1 MESITKERFIRT
13 LKEKGISL
21 FVYSDLFKFFD
32 LSSESAAK
40 SLLYRLKKAQIIKSL
55 ARGKFCFNFSSHTPS
70 DFAIANFL
78 NIPSYV
84 SLESALSFYGI
95 INQFPYQVTS
105 VTLGKSKV
113 FHFNQKKFSFTHL
126 RSDYFTDY
134 AQKDDFTIA
143 TPQKAIFDFVYLV
156 YKGSRSKNN
165 LDLLIFSKGGVTKA
179 EFKDYLRIIVEKHGE
194 IKFLKF
200 CQNQK
205 LI

>member
-1 MESITKERFIRT
+1 MESITKERFTRT

-21 FVYSDLFKFFD
+21 FVYSDLFKFFN
-32 LSSESAAK
+32 LSSESTAK

-78 NIPSYV
+78 DTPSYV
-84 SLESALSFYGI
+84 SLESALSFYGL

-105 VTLGKSKV
+105 VTLGKTKT
-113 FHFNQKKFSFTHL
+113 FQFNQKKFSFTHL

-134 AQKDDFTIA
+134 VQKDDFLMA
-143 TPQKAIFDFVYLV
+143 TPVKAIFDFIYLV

-165 LDLLIFSKGGVTKA
+165 LDLLIFTKGGVTQTELKSYLKKVA
-179 EFKDYLRIIVEKHGE
+179 EESGEKNL
-194 IKFLKF
+194 IKF